1 MRELEEIKNRI
12 QNRRTYSREVD
23 VDVVEMEKI
32 YTKPSKIYKF
42 SMFCLIIMA
51 MFLSVA
57 LYAKKDENGNFL
69 KNTFGINV
77 NFASFNKI
85 INKLIDFR
93 VVDSITTGDIPVSNI
108 PSYVHMGNDKYV
120 NGGSEVTSI
129 DDGVVTYIYSDENG
143 YSIIVENDS
152 GFRSVYSNLIDVS
165 VKVNDR
171 IYFDS
176 VIGVVQENVNI
187 VFSKENNKITYEQV
201 LQLLK

>member
-23 VDVVEMEKI
+23 VDVMEMEKI